1 MTDVLLRLEKIEKN
15 MWIHISDAKY
25 DDINKL
31 NESDIYEK
39 IDILGKV
46 GCMSDHIKNI
56 FICNPYYLTRN
67 SKDINKLIDEHVQKY
82 EYWSNYQYKL
92 LETKKINGNEFKHY
106 KETYTYKNEYL
117 VSGELSICGSG

>member
-1 MTDVLLRLEKIEKN
+1 MDVLTRYGFTLEELDCMLESN
-15 MWIHISDAKY
+15 

-39 IDILGKV
+39 IDILGKT

-67 SKDINKLIDEHVQKY
+67 SNEIIKLVDKLYEIGLSNLYILFDSNPYILNYSSKEIEDFVSKFRKKKYNITDII
-82 EYWSNYQYKL
+82 NYFN
-92 LETKKINGNEFKHY
+92 I
-106 KETYTYKNEYL
+106 
-117 VSGELSICGSG
+117 

>member
-1 MTDVLLRLEKIEKN
+1 MDVLTRYGFTLEELDCMLESN
-15 MWIHISDAKY
+15 

-39 IDILGKV
+39 IDILGKT

-67 SKDINKLIDEHVQKY
+67 TNDINKLIDKLY
-82 EYWSNYQYKL
+82 EVGLNNLYILFDSNPYILNYSSKDIEDVFNLYKK
-92 LETKKINGNEFKHY
+92 KKINASDIVNYF
-106 KETYTYKNEYL
+106 N
-117 VSGELSICGSG
+117 I

>member
-1 MTDVLLRLEKIEKN
+1 MDVLTRYGFTFEELNYMLESN
-15 MWIHISDAKY
+15 

-56 FICNPYYLTRN
+56 FICNPYYLTRS
-67 SKDINKLIDEHVQKY
+67 SKDINKLIDKLYDVGL
-82 EYWSNYQYKL
+82 SNLFIIFDSNPYILNYSSKDIDDL
-92 LETKKINGNEFKHY
+92 VNLNRKKKINASDIVNYF
-106 KETYTYKNEYL
+106 N
-117 VSGELSICGSG
+117 I